1 MAPVFDRA
9 TPPPVSGTSPLML
22 LTSGDATLC
31 AHGAASAVAEDVP
44 QALRLLARTRARS
57 GMPQLVLGALPFDR
71 LAPAHLYVP
80 ASVSRGAPP
89 RDPARTVL
97 PRALSIHE
105 QPSRADYERS
115 VASVVDEL
123 ASAPDVLQKV
133 VLARCLVV
141 RTDGPIDPRA
151 LVARLRRD
159 PSVTTFCLTLP
170 SADGNAR
177 ALVGATPE
185 LLLRRRG
192 DTLLSSPLAGSARRS
207 PDPALDRR
215 AAEMLRAS
223 AKDAR
228 EHASVVEW
236 IADTLAP
243 WCAELDVPTEPS
255 LVSTQT
261 MWHLGTR
268 ITARLKRA
276 APSALELADMLRGTP
291 AVCGCP
297 EMPAREAIRRAEP
310 FDRGFFAGTIGWCD
324 ADGDGDWMVTIR
336 CADVSGCT
344 ARLYAGA
351 GIVEGSVPSAEADET
366 AAKFEALLQAL
377 GITTADAP
385 REDMQR

>member
-1 MAPVFDRA
+1 
-9 TPPPVSGTSPLML
+9 
-22 LTSGDATLC
+22 
-31 AHGAASAVAEDVP
+31 
-44 QALRLLARTRARS
+44 
-57 GMPQLVLGALPFDR
+57 
-71 LAPAHLYVP
+71 HLYVP
-80 ASVSRGAPP
+80 ASVTHGAPS
-89 RDPARTVL
+89 RDRARAGGL
-97 PRALSIHE
+97 PRALRVDE
-105 QPSRADYERS
+105 QPTRADYERS
-115 VASVVDEL
+115 VAAVVAQL
-123 ASAPDVLQKV
+123 ASSPDVLQKV

-141 RTDGPIDPRA
+141 QTEGPIDPRA
-151 LVARLRRD
+151 IVARLRRD

-170 SADGNAR
+170 DADGGAR

-192 DTLLSSPLAGSARRS
+192 DSVISAPLAGSARRS
-207 PDPALDRR
+207 PDAAIDRS
-215 AAEMLRAS
+215 AAERLRAS

-236 IADTLAP
+236 IGDTLAP
-243 WCAELDVPTEPS
+243 WCAQLDVPKAPS

-261 MWHLGTR
+261 MWHLGTT
-268 ITARLKRA
+268 ISARLRRG
-276 APSALELADMLRGTP
+276 APSSLELADMLRGTP

-297 EMPAREAIRRAEP
+297 EAPARAAIRRAES

-324 ADGDGDWMVTIR
+324 VDGDGDWMVTIR